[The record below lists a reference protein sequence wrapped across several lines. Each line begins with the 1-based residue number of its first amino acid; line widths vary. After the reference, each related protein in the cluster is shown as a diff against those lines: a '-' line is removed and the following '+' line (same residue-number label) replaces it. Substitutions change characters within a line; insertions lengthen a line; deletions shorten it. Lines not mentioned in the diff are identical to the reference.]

1 MATKENKKTVT
12 VEIPTTLHDAVVQM
26 CNITSTPEE
35 YITQAVLEKLKYDIV
50 KYNAAIGFTQR
61 NLDIYEGIDKTK

>member
-35 YITQAVLEKLKYDIV
+35 YITQAVLEKSKYDIV